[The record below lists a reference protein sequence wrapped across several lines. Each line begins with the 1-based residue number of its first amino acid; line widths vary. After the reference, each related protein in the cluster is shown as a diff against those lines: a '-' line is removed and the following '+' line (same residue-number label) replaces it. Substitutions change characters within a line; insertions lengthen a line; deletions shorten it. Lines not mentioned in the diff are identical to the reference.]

1 MRITISK
8 RDKPI
13 SVTILH
19 LEGKLDRANYESL
32 IDEAQEVYDNGTR
45 DLILDLSELSFISS
59 AGVAALHQVA
69 LLYREENHPHLDG
82 GWGAFRSE
90 DRDRSAT
97 VTQEHVKL
105 YSPPGVVRELLNLSG
120 FGSLFEI
127 FADLSQAVDSFRQT
141 ALELRDG

>member
-32 IDEAQEVYDNGTR
+32 IDEARDVYDNGAR
-45 DLILDLSELSFISS
+45 DLILDLSELSFVSS

-69 LLYREENHPHLDG
+69 LLYREEKHLHLDG

-90 DRDRSAT
+90 DRARST
-97 VTQEHVKL
+97 VDARGHVKL
-105 YSPPGVVRELLNLSG
+105 YSPPGWCVS
-120 FGSLFEI
+120 
-127 FADLSQAVDSFRQT
+127 
-141 ALELRDG
+141 

>member
-32 IDEAQEVYDNGTR
+32 IDEAQDVYDNGAR
-45 DLILDLSELSFISS
+45 DLILDLSELSFVSS

-69 LLYREENHPHLDG
+69 LLYREEKHPHLDG
-82 GWGAFRSE
+82 GWEAFRSE
-90 DRDRSAT
+90 DRARST
-97 VTQEHVKL
+97 VDTREHVKL
-105 YSPPGVVRELLNLSG
+105 FSPPGVVRELINLAG

-127 FADLSQAVDSFRQT
+127 FTDLSQAVDSFRQL
-141 ALELRDG
+141 APEMRDG

>member
-1 MRITISK
+1 MRMTISK

-32 IDEAQEVYDNGTR
+32 IDEARDVYDNGAR
-45 DLILDLSELSFISS
+45 DLILDLSELSFVSS

-69 LLYREENHPHLDG
+69 LLYREEKHLHLDG

-90 DRDRSAT
+90 DRARST
-97 VTQEHVKL
+97 VDARGHVKL
-105 YSPPGVVRELLNLSG
+105 YSPPGWCVS
-120 FGSLFEI
+120 
-127 FADLSQAVDSFRQT
+127 
-141 ALELRDG
+141 